1 MSDID
6 RAKAALRGH
15 SVAVCRAGEVMTRNG
30 RGIAP
35 LLVIASEASALRG
48 ASVADLIVGKAAA
61 LLMAYAGVSEVY
73 AEVMSEAGERTLSE
87 HDIPHSCGLLVPYII
102 DRTGKDISRSAP
114 SPTFP
119 TPPRRTRRS
128 PHAWKSCAAPV
139 RQHKIDTRRPTAAF
153 SDAARVG

>member
-1 MSDID
+1 MSDIE

-15 SVAVCRAGEVMTRNG
+15 SVAVCRAGEVMTRDG

-35 LLVIASEASALRG
+35 LLAIASEASALRG

-102 DRTGKDISRSAP
+102 DRTGKDVCPMERAVADISDPAEAYAVLSA
-114 SPTFP
+114 
-119 TPPRRTRRS
+119 RLEELKRART
-128 PHAWKSCAAPV
+128 V
-139 RQHKIDTRRPTAAF
+139 RQD
-153 SDAARVG
+153 

>member
-1 MSDID
+1 MSDIE

-15 SVAVCRAGEVMTRNG
+15 SVAVCRAGEVMTRDG

-35 LLVIASEASALRG
+35 LLAIASEENALRG

-102 DRTGKDISRSAP
+102 DRTGKDVCPMERAVADVSDPAEAYAVLSA
-114 SPTFP
+114 
-119 TPPRRTRRS
+119 RLEELKRART
-128 PHAWKSCAAPV
+128 A
-139 RQHKIDTRRPTAAF
+139 RQD
-153 SDAARVG
+153 

>member
-15 SVAVCRAGEVMTRNG
+15 SVAVCRAGEVMTRDG

-35 LLVIASEASALRG
+35 LLAIASEENALRG

-61 LLMAYAGVSEVY
+61 LLMARAGVSEVY
-73 AEVMSEAGERTLSE
+73 ADVMSEAGERTLSE

-102 DRTGKDISRSAP
+102 DRTGKDVCPMERAVADVSDPAEAYAVLSA
-114 SPTFP
+114 
-119 TPPRRTRRS
+119 RLEELKRART
-128 PHAWKSCAAPV
+128 A
-139 RQHKIDTRRPTAAF
+139 RQD
-153 SDAARVG
+153 

>member
-15 SVAVCRAGEVMTRNG
+15 SVAVCRAGEVMTRDG

-35 LLVIASEASALRG
+35 LLAIASEENALRG

-102 DRTGKDISRSAP
+102 DRTGKDVCPMERAVADVSDPAEAYAVLSA
-114 SPTFP
+114 
-119 TPPRRTRRS
+119 RLEELKRART
-128 PHAWKSCAAPV
+128 A
-139 RQHKIDTRRPTAAF
+139 RQD
-153 SDAARVG
+153 

>member
-1 MSDID
+1 MSDIE

-15 SVAVCRAGEVMTRNG
+15 SVAVCRAGEVMTRDG

-35 LLVIASEASALRG
+35 LLAIASEENALRG

-61 LLMAYAGVSEVY
+61 LLMARAGVSEVY

-102 DRTGKDISRSAP
+102 DRTGKDVCPMERAVADVSDPAEAYAVLSA
-114 SPTFP
+114 
-119 TPPRRTRRS
+119 RLEELKRART
-128 PHAWKSCAAPV
+128 AK
-139 RQHKIDTRRPTAAF
+139 QD
-153 SDAARVG
+153 

>member
-15 SVAVCRAGEVMTRNG
+15 SVAVCRAGEVMTRDG

-35 LLVIASEASALRG
+35 LLAIASEENALRG
-48 ASVADLIVGKAAA
+48 ASVADLIMGKAAA
-61 LLMAYAGVSEVY
+61 MLMTYAGVSEAY

-102 DRTGKDISRSAP
+102 DRTGKDVCPMERAVADVSDPAEAYAVLSA
-114 SPTFP
+114 
-119 TPPRRTRRS
+119 RLEELKRART
-128 PHAWKSCAAPV
+128 AT
-139 RQHKIDTRRPTAAF
+139 QD
-153 SDAARVG
+153 

>member
-1 MSDID
+1 MSDIE

-15 SVAVCRAGEVMTRNG
+15 SVAVCRAGEVMTRDG

-35 LLVIASEASALRG
+35 LLAIASEENALRG

-61 LLMAYAGVSEVY
+61 LLMVRAGVSEVY

-102 DRTGKDISRSAP
+102 DRTGKDVCPMERAVADVSDPAEAYAVLSA
-114 SPTFP
+114 
-119 TPPRRTRRS
+119 RLEELKRART
-128 PHAWKSCAAPV
+128 A
-139 RQHKIDTRRPTAAF
+139 RQD
-153 SDAARVG
+153 

>member
-1 MSDID
+1 MSDIE

-15 SVAVCRAGEVMTRNG
+15 SVAVCRAGEVMTRDG

-35 LLVIASEASALRG
+35 LLAIASEENALRG

-61 LLMAYAGVSEVY
+61 MLMTYAGVSEVC

-102 DRTGKDISRSAP
+102 DRTGKDVCPMERAVADVSDPAEAYAVLSA
-114 SPTFP
+114 
-119 TPPRRTRRS
+119 RLEELKRART
-128 PHAWKSCAAPV
+128 A
-139 RQHKIDTRRPTAAF
+139 RQD
-153 SDAARVG
+153 

>member
-1 MSDID
+1 MSDIE

-15 SVAVCRAGEVMTRNG
+15 SVAVCRAGEVMTRDG

-35 LLVIASEASALRG
+35 LLAIASEENALRG

-102 DRTGKDISRSAP
+102 DRTGKDVCPMERAVADVSDPAEAYAVLSA
-114 SPTFP
+114 
-119 TPPRRTRRS
+119 RLEELKRART
-128 PHAWKSCAAPV
+128 AK
-139 RQHKIDTRRPTAAF
+139 QD
-153 SDAARVG
+153 

>member
-1 MSDID
+1 MSDIE

-15 SVAVCRAGEVMTRNG
+15 SVAVCRAGEVMARDG

-35 LLVIASEASALRG
+35 LLAIASDESDLRG

-61 LLMAYAGVSEVY
+61 LLMVRAGVSEVY

-102 DRTGKDISRSAP
+102 DRTGKDVCPMERAVADVSDPAEAYAVLSA
-114 SPTFP
+114 
-119 TPPRRTRRS
+119 RLEELKRART
-128 PHAWKSCAAPV
+128 A
-139 RQHKIDTRRPTAAF
+139 RQD
-153 SDAARVG
+153 

>member
-1 MSDID
+1 MSDIE

-15 SVAVCRAGEVMTRNG
+15 SVAVCRAGEVMTRDG

-35 LLVIASEASALRG
+35 LLAIASEESALRG

-61 LLMAYAGVSEVY
+61 LLMVRAGVSEVY

-102 DRTGKDISRSAP
+102 DRTGKDVCPMERAVADVSDPAEAYAVLSA
-114 SPTFP
+114 
-119 TPPRRTRRS
+119 RLEELKRART
-128 PHAWKSCAAPV
+128 A
-139 RQHKIDTRRPTAAF
+139 RQD
-153 SDAARVG
+153 

>member
-1 MSDID
+1 MSDIE

-15 SVAVCRAGEVMTRNG
+15 SVVVCRAGEVMTRDG

-35 LLVIASEASALRG
+35 LLAIASEENALRG

-61 LLMAYAGVSEVY
+61 MLMTYAGVSEAY

-102 DRTGKDISRSAP
+102 DRTGKDVCPMERAVADVSDPAEAYAVLSA
-114 SPTFP
+114 
-119 TPPRRTRRS
+119 RLEELKRART
-128 PHAWKSCAAPV
+128 AT
-139 RQHKIDTRRPTAAF
+139 QD
-153 SDAARVG
+153 

>member
-1 MSDID
+1 MSDIE

-15 SVAVCRAGEVMTRNG
+15 SVAVCRAGEVMTRDG

-35 LLVIASEASALRG
+35 LLAIASEENALRG

-61 LLMAYAGVSEVY
+61 MLMTYAGVSEVY

-102 DRTGKDISRSAP
+102 DRTGKDVCPMERAVADVSDPAEAYAVLSA
-114 SPTFP
+114 
-119 TPPRRTRRS
+119 RLEELKRART
-128 PHAWKSCAAPV
+128 A
-139 RQHKIDTRRPTAAF
+139 RQD
-153 SDAARVG
+153 

>member
-15 SVAVCRAGEVMTRNG
+15 SVAVCRAGEVMTRDG

-35 LLVIASEASALRG
+35 LLAIASEESALRG

-102 DRTGKDISRSAP
+102 DRTGKDVCPMERAVADVSDPAEAYAVLSA
-114 SPTFP
+114 
-119 TPPRRTRRS
+119 RLEELKRART
-128 PHAWKSCAAPV
+128 A
-139 RQHKIDTRRPTAAF
+139 RQD
-153 SDAARVG
+153 

>member
-1 MSDID
+1 MSDIE

-15 SVAVCRAGEVMTRNG
+15 SVAVCRAGEVMTRDG

-35 LLVIASEASALRG
+35 LLAIASDESDLRG

-102 DRTGKDISRSAP
+102 DRTGKDVCPMERAVADVSDLAEAYAVLSA
-114 SPTFP
+114 
-119 TPPRRTRRS
+119 RLEELKRART
-128 PHAWKSCAAPV
+128 A
-139 RQHKIDTRRPTAAF
+139 RQD
-153 SDAARVG
+153 

>member
-15 SVAVCRAGEVMTRNG
+15 SVAVCRAGEVMTRDG

-35 LLVIASEASALRG
+35 LLAIASEENALRG

-61 LLMAYAGVSEVY
+61 MLMTYAGVPEVY

-102 DRTGKDISRSAP
+102 DRTGKDVCPMERAVADVSDPAEAYAVLSA
-114 SPTFP
+114 
-119 TPPRRTRRS
+119 RLEELKRART
-128 PHAWKSCAAPV
+128 AK
-139 RQHKIDTRRPTAAF
+139 QD
-153 SDAARVG
+153 

>member
-15 SVAVCRAGEVMTRNG
+15 SVAVCRAGEVMTRDG

-35 LLVIASEASALRG
+35 LLAIASEESALRG

-61 LLMAYAGVSEVY
+61 MLMVRAGVSEVY

-102 DRTGKDISRSAP
+102 DRTGKDVCPMERAVADVSDPAEAYAVLSA
-114 SPTFP
+114 
-119 TPPRRTRRS
+119 RLEELKRART
-128 PHAWKSCAAPV
+128 AK
-139 RQHKIDTRRPTAAF
+139 QD
-153 SDAARVG
+153 

>member
-15 SVAVCRAGEVMTRNG
+15 SVAVCRAGEVMTRDG

-35 LLVIASEASALRG
+35 LLAIASEESALRG

-87 HDIPHSCGLLVPYII
+87 HDIPHSCGLLVPYIT
-102 DRTGKDISRSAP
+102 DRTGKDVCPMERAVADVSDPAEAYAVLSA
-114 SPTFP
+114 
-119 TPPRRTRRS
+119 RLEELKRART
-128 PHAWKSCAAPV
+128 A
-139 RQHKIDTRRPTAAF
+139 RQD
-153 SDAARVG
+153 

>member
-1 MSDID
+1 MSDIE

-15 SVAVCRAGEVMTRNG
+15 SVAVCRAGEVMTRDG

-35 LLVIASEASALRG
+35 LLAIASEESALRG

-61 LLMAYAGVSEVY
+61 LLMARAGVSEVY

-102 DRTGKDISRSAP
+102 DRTDKDVCPMERAVADVSDPAEAYAVLFARLEELKRA
-114 SPTFP
+114 
-119 TPPRRTRRS
+119 RT
-128 PHAWKSCAAPV
+128 A
-139 RQHKIDTRRPTAAF
+139 RQD
-153 SDAARVG
+153 

>member
-1 MSDID
+1 MSDIE

-15 SVAVCRAGEVMTRNG
+15 SVAVCRAGEVMTRDG

-35 LLVIASEASALRG
+35 LLAIASDENDLRG

-61 LLMAYAGVSEVY
+61 LLMVRAGVSEVY

-102 DRTGKDISRSAP
+102 DRTGKDVCPMERAVADVSDPAEAYAVLSA
-114 SPTFP
+114 
-119 TPPRRTRRS
+119 RLEELKRART
-128 PHAWKSCAAPV
+128 A
-139 RQHKIDTRRPTAAF
+139 RQD
-153 SDAARVG
+153 

>member
-15 SVAVCRAGEVMTRNG
+15 SVAVCRAGEVMTRDG

-35 LLVIASEASALRG
+35 LLAIASDESDLRG

-61 LLMAYAGVSEVY
+61 LLMALAGVSEVY

-102 DRTGKDISRSAP
+102 DRTGKDVCPMERAVADVSDPAEAYAVLSA
-114 SPTFP
+114 
-119 TPPRRTRRS
+119 RLEELKRART
-128 PHAWKSCAAPV
+128 AK
-139 RQHKIDTRRPTAAF
+139 QD
-153 SDAARVG
+153 

>member
-15 SVAVCRAGEVMTRNG
+15 SVAVCRAGEVMTRDG

-35 LLVIASEASALRG
+35 LLAIASEENALRG

-61 LLMAYAGVSEVY
+61 MLMTYAGVSEVY

-102 DRTGKDISRSAP
+102 DRTGKDVCPMERAVADVSDPAEAYAVLSA
-114 SPTFP
+114 
-119 TPPRRTRRS
+119 RLEELKRART
-128 PHAWKSCAAPV
+128 AK
-139 RQHKIDTRRPTAAF
+139 QD
-153 SDAARVG
+153 

>member
-1 MSDID
+1 MSDIE

-15 SVAVCRAGEVMTRNG
+15 SVAVCRAGEVMTRDG

-35 LLVIASEASALRG
+35 LLAIASEENVLRG

-61 LLMAYAGVSEVY
+61 MLMTYAGVSEVY

-102 DRTGKDISRSAP
+102 DRTGKDVCPMERAVADVSDPAEAYAVLSA
-114 SPTFP
+114 
-119 TPPRRTRRS
+119 RLEELKRART
-128 PHAWKSCAAPV
+128 A
-139 RQHKIDTRRPTAAF
+139 RQD
-153 SDAARVG
+153 

>member
-15 SVAVCRAGEVMTRNG
+15 SVAVCRAGEVMTRDG

-35 LLVIASEASALRG
+35 LLAIASEENALRG
-48 ASVADLIVGKAAA
+48 ASVADLIMGKAAA
-61 LLMAYAGVSEVY
+61 MLMTYAGVSEVY

-102 DRTGKDISRSAP
+102 DRTGKDVCPMERAVADVSDPAEAYAVLSA
-114 SPTFP
+114 
-119 TPPRRTRRS
+119 RLEELKRART
-128 PHAWKSCAAPV
+128 AK
-139 RQHKIDTRRPTAAF
+139 QD
-153 SDAARVG
+153 

>member
-1 MSDID
+1 MSDIE

-15 SVAVCRAGEVMTRNG
+15 SVAVCRAGEVMTRDG

-35 LLVIASEASALRG
+35 LLAIASEENALRG

-61 LLMAYAGVSEVY
+61 MLMTRAGVSEVY

-102 DRTGKDISRSAP
+102 DRTGKDICPMERAVADVSDPAEAYAVLSA
-114 SPTFP
+114 
-119 TPPRRTRRS
+119 RLEELKRART
-128 PHAWKSCAAPV
+128 A
-139 RQHKIDTRRPTAAF
+139 RQD
-153 SDAARVG
+153 

>member
-1 MSDID
+1 MSDIE

-15 SVAVCRAGEVMTRNG
+15 SVAVCRAGEVMTRDG

-35 LLVIASEASALRG
+35 LLAIASEESALRG

-61 LLMAYAGVSEVY
+61 LLMARAGVSEVY

-102 DRTGKDISRSAP
+102 DRTGKDVCPMERAVADVSDPAEAYAVLSA
-114 SPTFP
+114 
-119 TPPRRTRRS
+119 RLEELKRART
-128 PHAWKSCAAPV
+128 A
-139 RQHKIDTRRPTAAF
+139 RQD
-153 SDAARVG
+153 

>member
-1 MSDID
+1 MSDIE

-15 SVAVCRAGEVMTRNG
+15 SVAVCRAGEVMTRDG

-35 LLVIASEASALRG
+35 LLAIASDESDLRG

-61 LLMAYAGVSEVY
+61 LLMVRAGVSEVY

-102 DRTGKDISRSAP
+102 DRTGKDVCPMERAVADVSDPAEAYAVLSARLEELKRAC
-114 SPTFP
+114 T
-119 TPPRRTRRS
+119 
-128 PHAWKSCAAPV
+128 A
-139 RQHKIDTRRPTAAF
+139 RQD
-153 SDAARVG
+153 

>member
-15 SVAVCRAGEVMTRNG
+15 SVAVCRAGEVMTRDG

-35 LLVIASEASALRG
+35 LLAIASEENALRG

-61 LLMAYAGVSEVY
+61 MLMTYAGVSEVY

-102 DRTGKDISRSAP
+102 DRTGKDVCPMERAVADVSDPAEAYAVLSA
-114 SPTFP
+114 
-119 TPPRRTRRS
+119 RLEELKRART
-128 PHAWKSCAAPV
+128 A
-139 RQHKIDTRRPTAAF
+139 RQD
-153 SDAARVG
+153 

>member
-1 MSDID
+1 MSDIE

-15 SVAVCRAGEVMTRNG
+15 SVAVCRAGEVMTRDG

-35 LLVIASEASALRG
+35 LLAIASEENALRG

-61 LLMAYAGVSEVY
+61 MLMVRAGVSEVY

-102 DRTGKDISRSAP
+102 DRTGKDVCPMERAVADVSDPAEAYAVLSA
-114 SPTFP
+114 
-119 TPPRRTRRS
+119 RLEELKRART
-128 PHAWKSCAAPV
+128 A
-139 RQHKIDTRRPTAAF
+139 RQD
-153 SDAARVG
+153 

>member
-15 SVAVCRAGEVMTRNG
+15 SVAVCRAGEVMTRDG

-35 LLVIASEASALRG
+35 LLAIASEESALRG

-61 LLMAYAGVSEVY
+61 LLMVRAGVSEVY

-102 DRTGKDISRSAP
+102 DRTGKDVCPMERAVADVSDPAEAYAVLSA
-114 SPTFP
+114 
-119 TPPRRTRRS
+119 RLEELKRART
-128 PHAWKSCAAPV
+128 A
-139 RQHKIDTRRPTAAF
+139 RQD
-153 SDAARVG
+153 